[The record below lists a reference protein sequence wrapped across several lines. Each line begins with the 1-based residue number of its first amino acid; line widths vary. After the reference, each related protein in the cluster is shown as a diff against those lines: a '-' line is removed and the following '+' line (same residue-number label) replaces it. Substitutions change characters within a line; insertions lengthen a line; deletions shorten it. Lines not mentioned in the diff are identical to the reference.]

1 MGVLHMGMDDLTQL
15 HVPQICQHC
24 ARARFSYVLH
34 RADSPRGSS
43 SVNNVLTTKELLVL
57 RHVWDVKPVSEVH
70 HTCHRLSERWNMH
83 CARQWALLGL
93 QIGPNREI
101 EPAPPDPP
109 LSNSR
114 LVLAYLWNV
123 EVGQIL
129 HTHM

>member
-1 MGVLHMGMDDLTQL
+1 MPPG
-15 HVPQICQHC
+15 
-24 ARARFSYVLH
+24 
-34 RADSPRGSS
+34 
-43 SVNNVLTTKELLVL
+43 VNNVFTPTRFPHLG
-57 RHVWDVKPVSEVH
+57 HGWDRKSISGVH

-101 EPAPPDPP
+101 EPAQPDPP

>member
-1 MGVLHMGMDDLTQL
+1 MG
-15 HVPQICQHC
+15 PI
-24 ARARFSYVLH
+24 
-34 RADSPRGSS
+34 
-43 SVNNVLTTKELLVL
+43 
-57 RHVWDVKPVSEVH
+57 
-70 HTCHRLSERWNMH
+70 
-83 CARQWALLGL
+83 GL

-101 EPAPPDPP
+101 EPAQPDPP